1 MRVAD
6 FASIA
11 LFSSSLVAFALGLV
25 ALGDRHDLNAVYWLI
40 IGALALR
47 AGTNVLRPRSS
58 R

>member
-11 LFSSSLVAFALGLV
+11 LFTLSLVAFALGLV
-25 ALGDRHDLNAVYWLI
+25 ALGERHDLNAVYWLV
-40 IGALALR
+40 IGALSLR
-47 AGTNVLRPRSS
+47 AGTNVLRPRGS

>member
-11 LFSSSLVAFALGLV
+11 LFSSSLGAFAMGLV
-25 ALGDRHDLNAVYWLI
+25 ALGDRRDLSAVYWLI
-40 IGALALR
+40 IGGLALR
-47 AGTNVLRPRSS
+47 AGTTVLRPRSS

>member
-11 LFSSSLVAFALGLV
+11 LFSSSLGAFAMGLV
-25 ALGDRHDLNAVYWLI
+25 ALGDRRDLSAVYWLI
-40 IGALALR
+40 IGGLALR
-47 AGTNVLRPRSS
+47 AGTIVLRPRSS

>member
-11 LFSSSLVAFALGLV
+11 LFSLSIAAFALGLL

-40 IGALALR
+40 VGALSLR
-47 AGTNVLRPRSS
+47 AGTNVLRPRGN